1 LLLPVGTSV
10 EQFLEFSK
18 NRQFWLFQKP
28 QRSSSLHE
36 RINGSLASSLTT
48 LFFLKTM
55 DIYQKW
61 VLQIIWSF
69 EGKWLYTQVDSWW
82 VSVSHFKNR
91 LTLVGTLE
99 LTIRGRATISAMSDL
114 YRVNHH
120 KLQIFSDSSNAL

>member
-1 LLLPVGTSV
+1 LLLLAVGTSV

-55 DIYQKW
+55 DIYQK
-61 VLQIIWSF
+61 
-69 EGKWLYTQVDSWW
+69 
-82 VSVSHFKNR
+82 
-91 LTLVGTLE
+91 
-99 LTIRGRATISAMSDL
+99 
-114 YRVNHH
+114 
-120 KLQIFSDSSNAL
+120 